1 MKYNSKL
8 TAKYAKGVPGEQT
21 RLCGINDVL
30 KEEEFTEYSALDRH
44 PPGMPVSAYRNQAGE
59 LKIVQRNG
67 LCHTLVSGST
77 GCGKSMRYLENF
89 LYNLNGNVSV
99 IVADVK
105 GELFKNTSEYLKTVY
120 GEENV
125 KFMDYVHPET
135 SQILFNPVAQLARK
149 YLEAELY
156 PEQKQYIRNEVLA
169 DLKKLYDKLF
179 PIRTSKDI
187 SWDQGARGF
196 IYGMTVALFEDMFLT
211 REDER
216 RTGRKR
222 VLPEQI
228 NFEALSEV
236 FVRFECGSE
245 FNDKGFFESR
255 SNDSL
260 VWRYVR
266 GIINDAPNTRACYI
280 QLVESYLA
288 DYTYPD
294 IRSLTI
300 CDNFK
305 VETLAEKPQVI
316 FLTYDLSD
324 KRMRGFVNQ
333 YVVEALDTL
342 KNISINSNKP
352 LKIPVQFVLDEFPTL
367 QADEIYPTI
376 FSIGRGVKIFIT
388 AIVQDYTQLETSYS
402 NGVAQ
407 QIRNNCNLN
416 FFLGTN
422 DINTAKAV
430 KEQIGRHIIPD
441 PANYLQG
448 GIKFVETYLVSED
461 ELMHRIK
468 PGEVYV
474 TMNSHMPLKGMFEL
488 YFDCP
493 EYLAYPRASGV
504 REPVINFKA
513 PELHY
518 DASWMTDTPRYRR
531 F

>member
-8 TAKYAKGVPGEQT
+8 TAKYAKGVPGEQSA
-21 RLCGINDVL
+21 LCGIGDIL
-30 KEEEFTEYSALDRH
+30 KEEQFCEYSAMDKH
-44 PPGMPVSAYRNQAGE
+44 APGMPVSAYRNAEGE
-59 LKIVQRNG
+59 LKIVQRKG
-67 LCHTLVSGST
+67 FCHTLVAGST

-89 LYNLNGNVSV
+89 LYNLDGGASV

-135 SQILFNPVAQLARK
+135 SQILFNPIAQLARK
-149 YLEAELY
+149 YLEAELH
-156 PEQKQYIRNEVLA
+156 PEQKQFIRNEVLA

-196 IYGMTVALFEDMFLT
+196 IYGITLGLFEDMSLT
-211 REDER
+211 QEDEQ
-216 RTGRKR
+216 RTGRRR

-236 FVRFECGSE
+236 YSRFECGSS
-245 FNDKGFFESR
+245 FNDMGFFETR
-255 SNDSL
+255 SKDSL

-266 GIINDAPNTRACYI
+266 GIINDAPNTRACYL
-280 QLVESYLA
+280 QLVESYLS

-294 IRSLTI
+294 IRYLTI

-333 YVVEALDTL
+333 YVVEALDAL
-342 KNISINSNKP
+342 KNKSINAGEP
-352 LKIPVQFVLDEFPTL
+352 LKVPVMFVLDEFPTL

-376 FSIGRGVKIFIT
+376 FSIGRGLNIFIT

-430 KEQIGRHIIPD
+430 KEQMGKHIIPD

-461 ELMHRIK
+461 ELMHRVK

-474 TMNSHMPLKGMFEL
+474 TMNNHMPLKGQFEL
-488 YFDCP
+488 YYDCP
-493 EYLAYPRASGV
+493 EYLAYPRAAGV
-504 REPVINFKA
+504 REPVVNFKD
-513 PELHY
+513 PKLHY
-518 DASWMTDTPRYRR
+518 DASWMAEKPRSWR